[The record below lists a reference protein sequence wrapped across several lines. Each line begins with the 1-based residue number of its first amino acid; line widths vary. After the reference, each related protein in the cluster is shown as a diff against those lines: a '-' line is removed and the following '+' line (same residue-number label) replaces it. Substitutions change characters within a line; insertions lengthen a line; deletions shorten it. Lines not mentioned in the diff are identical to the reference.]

1 MSLQTGQLGLVCG
14 ACDRFNPLGTPACTE
29 CGFSLSL
36 DGSGRS
42 LTPRPASAP
51 QKSAVVA
58 ASEPASSTGADEP
71 GLKTTAREP
80 VADIVKRVAESV
92 APGSPQLVGE
102 ATYDGP
108 PLAPL
113 IAAAAYAPLAPSAHP
128 PGVAPRPAPATATPP
143 RPEAVGGGGL
153 AARKLSSVYDSG
165 GRRDAFV
172 RAPSP
177 VGGIPAAGTT
187 GIRRPVAPD
196 LPLAPPPGR
205 SLSPVPRRS
214 SSDPARR
221 KPPSY
226 AHLTQEELMDQARHY
241 LCWQCFTPVPTGHKF
256 CGRCGAEVPPE
267 IMSAR
272 TMFFSDMQNPAKARV
287 VLIRGEGMDGL
298 SYHLKMEQH
307 IIGRRGHIEF
317 PEDPFVSPK
326 HANLFYREGKLI
338 VRDEGSLNGVFIRV
352 RGSVDISPG
361 DTFLAGEQAFRLD
374 LTPKHN
380 ENPDADGTLFYG
392 SPKAPSPFRISQIL
406 QGGAHGMTVCARTN
420 VLQLGREG
428 GDLNFP
434 ADVYMSGSHCRI
446 EENNGRF
453 TLTDLNSR
461 NGTYVRIKSE
471 RELGHG
477 DYLFV
482 GRKLLRVELN
492 ALAVPGAGRR
502 SARKRKDA

>member
-1 MSLQTGQLGLVCG
+1 MDFLIGLVCG
-14 ACDRFNPLGTPACTE
+14 TCDRYSPLGSTSCPE
-29 CGFSLSL
+29 CGCSLSL
-36 DGSGRS
+36 DQQTRS
-42 LTPRPASAP
+42 LTPFPTTQPGVSAP
-51 QKSAVVA
+51 PVAVV
-58 ASEPASSTGADEP
+58 EPLG
-71 GLKTTAREP
+71 
-80 VADIVKRVAESV
+80 
-92 APGSPQLVGE
+92 
-102 ATYDGP
+102 
-108 PLAPL
+108 
-113 IAAAAYAPLAPSAHP
+113 APLAQTAPKVPTIAPARNPALADVTGASAKP
-128 PGVAPRPAPATATPP
+128 PRTPLDHTFEGPPPVRATDDRAAPRPAVIAGA
-143 RPEAVGGGGL
+143 GF
-153 AARKLSSVYDSG
+153 AARKLSATYDSTKHEALLRPRPITG
-165 GRRDAFV
+165 TGAPREALPPV
-172 RAPSP
+172 RPEPELELEDEDVAVPLLTP
-177 VGGIPAAGTT
+177 TAGP
-187 GIRRPVAPD
+187 GIRRPLAPD
-196 LPLAPPPGR
+196 LPLAPPVGR
-205 SLSPVPRRS
+205 SSTPAPRRS
-214 SSDPARR
+214 GTSDPARR

-374 LTPKHN
+374 LTPKLN
-380 ENPDADGTLFYG
+380 ETPDNEGTMFYG
-392 SPKAPSPFRISQIL
+392 SPKAASPFRISQIL
-406 QGGAHGMTVCARTN
+406 QGGAYGMTVCARTN

-492 ALAVPGAGRR
+492 A
-502 SARKRKDA
+502 